1 MIIDIV
7 GKCTVLAYV
16 LKNPYREKLEVV
28 SLDFYN
34 EESLLSEIK
43 SLKKYL
49 FECDIS
55 DNTKLHIYEMIR
67 LINEELQNRINRRVS
82 KWN

>member
-7 GKCTVLAYV
+7 GKCAVSVYG
-16 LKNPYREKLEVV
+16 LKNPYSKKLEAV
-28 SLDFYN
+28 SLNFYS

-49 FECDIS
+49 FECEIA
-55 DNTKLHIYEMIR
+55 DNDKLHIYKLIR
-67 LINEELQNRINRRVS
+67 LINEELQNRINRRAS